1 MNGAIEKRLAKLEA
15 SREGDQIPVWCEDE
29 SEVPAT
35 IERMI
40 AAGELTE
47 ADRVL
52 CVYWLD
58 CQGPNAVTDAQLRSL
73 LEQCEADEQK
83 ANTARAG
90 GVDEPRP
97 NPAWRPRT

>member
-1 MNGAIEKRLAKLEA
+1 MTGAIGRLEKLEA
-15 SREGDQIPVWCEDE
+15 GTGGDQIPIWCEDE

-35 IERMI
+35 IDRMI

-47 ADRVL
+47 ADRAL

-58 CQGPNAVTDAQLRSL
+58 CQGPNAVSDAELRSW
-73 LEQCEADEQK
+73 LEQCEAEEQK

-90 GVDEPRP
+90 GVDEPCP